1 MHCPAPGKECLINP
15 HNRHIFTVA
24 GKTFANRS
32 SHGVNFI
39 AGRVDIDNVTPATA
53 TWISD
58 QHPAAHRD
66 TDPSRAHI
74 RVSQVIGALS
84 YALDLSEGKR
94 SGHAARTCVL
104 GMRLASELHLSQP
117 DQSALYYALMLKD
130 VGSSGTGLR
139 LGRSRRGAQ
148 IARDLPVPSATAE
161 ALDAIDARFD
171 GTGSLDSRDGD
182 RIPLLARIV
191 TLCETVEPAL
201 ARDGDAAALH
211 VARSRSGTWLDP
223 QLVDLAA
230 SVLSGDFQSHLHGR
244 DIRSV
249 VATLE
254 PSDIRVAADD
264 QRLDTIAEGFAHVV
278 DARSP
283 FTGRHSRRVADYA
296 IEIARIIGC
305 TPAQLRSLRR
315 AALLH
320 DIGKLGLRQ
329 SIMEKPGKLTADEF
343 AEVRLHTT
351 YTRAVLW
358 RVPAFREFA
367 DLAASHHER
376 LDGRGYHRGLA
387 GPQLST
393 LVRILCVADQF
404 EALTAAR
411 PYRPAMTQ
419 PQALGILRQDAGS
432 GLCPQILAGLDEY
445 LAHTPAIAA
454 A

>member
-1 MHCPAPGKECLINP
+1 MDRVKP
-15 HNRHIFTVA
+15 VA
-24 GKTFANRS
+24 
-32 SHGVNFI
+32 
-39 AGRVDIDNVTPATA
+39 A

-58 QHPAAHRD
+58 PQPAASGD
-66 TDPSRAHI
+66 IDASRAHI
-74 RVSQVIGALS
+74 RVSHVIGALS

-94 SGHAARTCVL
+94 SGHAARTCLL
-104 GMRLASELHLSQP
+104 GMRLAAELHL
-117 DQSALYYALMLKD
+117 DHGEQSALYYALMLKD
-130 VGSSGTGLR
+130 IGSSGTGLR

-148 IARDLPVPSATAE
+148 IARALPVPARTVQT
-161 ALDAIDARFD
+161 LDAIDARFD
-171 GTGSLDSRDGD
+171 GSGPLDNRAGD

-191 TLCETVEPAL
+191 ALCETIEPAL
-201 ARDGDAAALH
+201 ARDGDDAALNL
-211 VARSRSGTWLDP
+211 ARSRGGTWLDP

-230 SVLSGDFQSHLHGR
+230 TVLNGSFQPYFHGR
-244 DIRSV
+244 DIRRV

-254 PSDIRVAADD
+254 PSDICVAADD
-264 QRLDTIAEGFAHVV
+264 VRLDTIAEAFAHVV

-296 IEIARIIGC
+296 LDLARVVGC
-305 TPAQLRSLRR
+305 TPAEIRNLGR

-320 DIGKLGLRQ
+320 DIGKLGLSQ
-329 SIMEKPGKLTADEF
+329 SIMEKPGKLTAGEF

-351 YTRAVLW
+351 YTRAILW

-376 LDGRGYHRGLA
+376 LDGRGYHRGLS
-387 GPQLST
+387 GQQLGK

-411 PYRPAMTQ
+411 PYRPAMSQ
-419 PQALGILRQDAGS
+419 PQALAVLRQDSGS
-432 GLCPQILAGLDEY
+432 GLCPEILSGLDHY
-445 LAHTPAIAA
+445 LATTPAVAA